1 MRFQPTFHGEVRLWP
16 TQNWASRVAIVWAS
30 HVASPRIMVEFE
42 HVSSGQMTKPLKL
55 KSSILLL
62 AGFTWNQTLIL
73 LISAKDQGDYYSQI
87 EMNPTWMAHECP
99 TFDCLRL
106 FSCLWLWPV
115 HKLYSGCIVHGQSI
129 TNRRSQLGRCSTFGT
144 LKTKNDSLPCK
155 HPIYE

>member
-1 MRFQPTFHGEVRLWP
+1 MGIEAA
-16 TQNWASRVAIVWAS
+16 QNWASRVAIVWAS
-30 HVASPRIMVEFE
+30 HVASPRIMLEFE

-55 KSSILLL
+55 KGSILILL
-62 AGFTWNQTLIL
+62 VGGFTWNLKPDIDITDIGFT
-73 LISAKDQGDYYSQI
+73 DQGDYYSQI

-115 HKLYSGCIVHGQSI
+115 HKLYSGCIVHEQNI
-129 TNRRSQLGRCSTFGT
+129 TSRWSQLGRCSTFGT